1 MGRALANFRDLA
13 ELEVREPQMV
23 QLLDKFEQEQSD
35 VILRNLQSSMR
46 FVRFVADVTYLFFP
60 AMIDTVVGVSDS
72 STFPTDKNIEKE
84 ITNKK
89 SKDSNDDKGPATP
102 DQGELGKPPGIDGP
116 DLI

>member
-13 ELEVREPQMV
+13 EQEVREPQMV

-72 STFPTDKNIEKE
+72 STLPTDKGAKE
-84 ITNKK
+84 EVSQTK
-89 SKDSNDDKGPATP
+89 SKDSFKGPATP
-102 DQGELGKPPGIDGP
+102 DQGRSGNPPGVDGP
-116 DLI
+116 DPV

>member
-1 MGRALANFRDLA
+1 MGRALTNFRNLA
-13 ELEVREPQMV
+13 EQEVREPQMV

-72 STFPTDKNIEKE
+72 STLPADKSTEKE
-84 ITNKK
+84 ISKTK
-89 SKDSNDDKGPATP
+89 STDLPKGPASP
-102 DQGELGKPPGIDGP
+102 DQGQAGNPPGVDGP
-116 DLI
+116 DPV